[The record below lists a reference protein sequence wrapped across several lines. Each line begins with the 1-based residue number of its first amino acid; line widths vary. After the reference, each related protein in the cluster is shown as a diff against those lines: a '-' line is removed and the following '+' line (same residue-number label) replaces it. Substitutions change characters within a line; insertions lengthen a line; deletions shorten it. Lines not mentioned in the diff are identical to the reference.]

1 MFRKNID
8 FSQGKVWKII
18 VAQAIPLTVAQLV
31 QVAYNLVDR
40 IYIGHIEGYGSL
52 ALTGVGVTFP
62 IITLI
67 MAFTALFGIG
77 GVPLFSISK
86 GEGRD
91 DRAAHILGNSCTM
104 LLISAA
110 VITAAGYIFLRPL
123 LYLFG
128 ASGESIIFAEEYMRI
143 YLGGTVFSML
153 ATGLNGYI
161 NAQGFPVIGM
171 NTILFGAG
179 INIILDPIFIF
190 GLDLGVSGAAI
201 ATVISQAI
209 SALWVMTFLT
219 GKKITIRL
227 RAENM
232 VPDIRVI
239 FSIVKLGVVN
249 FIMQGTTCAVQI
261 ACNST
266 LQSFGGDVYVGVM
279 TVVNSVREILMLPVN
294 GIFSGAQPV
303 ISYNYGAKKYR
314 RVLDGITFDTIVGA
328 VYTLAAWA
336 LVLIFPH
343 LWVGMFTPDEALID
357 TGVRM
362 IRLYF
367 FGFVFMAFQFAGQT
381 TFQALGDAKHAIIF
395 SLLRK
400 VVIVV
405 PLTLLLP
412 HLFGLGASGVFI
424 AEPVSN
430 VIGGIACYTTM
441 RLTVYRNLKKE
452 DAKMQS
458 VNSDL
463 R

>member
-31 QVAYNLVDR
+31 HVAYNLVDR
-40 IYIGHIEGYGSL
+40 IYIGHIEGVGSL

-67 MAFTALFGIG
+67 MAFTALFGNG
-77 GVPLFSISK
+77 GVPLFSIAR
-86 GEGRD
+86 GAGRND
-91 DRAAHILGNSCTM
+91 DAAHILGNSFSM

-110 VITAAGYIFLRPL
+110 VITAAGYIFCRPL

-128 ASGESIIFAEEYMRI
+128 ASDESIVYAEEYMRVYI
-143 YLGGTVFSML
+143 AGTVFTML

-179 INIILDPIFIF
+179 VNIILDPIFIF
-190 GLDLGVSGAAI
+190 GLNLGVKGAAV

-209 SALWVMTFLT
+209 SAIWVMTFLT
-219 GKKITIRL
+219 GKKITL
-227 RAENM
+227 KLSLKNA

-239 FSIVKLGVVN
+239 FDILKLGVVS
-249 FIMQGTTCAVQI
+249 FIMQGTNCAVQI

-266 LQSFGGDVYVGVM
+266 LQSFGGDIYVGVM

-294 GIFSGAQPV
+294 GIFSGSQPV
-303 ISYNYGAKKYR
+303 ISFNYGAKKYR
-314 RVLDGITFDTIVGA
+314 RVLDGITFNTAVGA
-328 VYTLAAWA
+328 IYTLIAW
-336 LVLIFPH
+336 VMILIFPH
-343 LWVGMFTPDEALID
+343 FWFGVFSDDAAMAAVGADML
-357 TGVRM
+357 RM
-362 IRLYF
+362 YF

-400 VVIVV
+400 VIIVV
-405 PLTLLLP
+405 PLTLILP
-412 HLFGLGASGVFI
+412 HLFGLGVKGVFM
-424 AEPVSN
+424 AEPISN
-430 VIGGIACYTTM
+430 IIGGIACYTTM
-441 RLTVYRNLKKE
+441 RLTVYRDLKKGE
-452 DAKMQS
+452 
-458 VNSDL
+458 
-463 R
+463 